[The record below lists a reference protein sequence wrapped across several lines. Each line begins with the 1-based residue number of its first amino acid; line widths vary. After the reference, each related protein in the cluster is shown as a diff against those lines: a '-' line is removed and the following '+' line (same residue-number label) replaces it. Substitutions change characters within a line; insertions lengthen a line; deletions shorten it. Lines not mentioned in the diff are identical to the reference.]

1 MRWLLL
7 VLLVGCNLQATAPP
21 TATLTPT
28 LPPTET
34 PLPSPTP
41 PPEGWSV
48 LAAGLEQRLLS
59 PPENIAYFQTVRIN
73 PAQYVFRA
81 HYSPGNGLSLNE
93 WRERLPD
100 ATLIINANFYTPQ
113 ETVLGLLVSE
123 GQVYGQSYVNR
134 GGTFVVENGVPRVRS
149 TTQEPYRGESLE
161 QAVQGFPMLVLNNQQ
176 AYTDPA
182 QTRSARR
189 TVIGQDAQ
197 GRIVLMVTPLAG
209 MGLTPMS
216 AYLAD
221 LPELNL
227 QQAFNL
233 DGGGSV
239 MMWLAPS
246 EYALP
251 SLDAVPAVLAV
262 YPR

>member
-7 VLLVGCNLQATAPP
+7 LMLVGCNLQAAVPP
-21 TATLTPT
+21 TATLTP
-28 LPPTET
+28 PPTAT

-48 LAAGLEQRLLS
+48 LAEGLEQRLLY
-59 PPENIAYFQTVRIN
+59 PADGLTYFQTVRIN

-81 HYSPGNGLSLNE
+81 HYSPGNGLSLSE

-100 ATLIINANFYTPQ
+100 ATLILNANFYTPQ
-113 ETVLGLLVSE
+113 ETVLGLLVSD
-123 GQVYGQSYVNR
+123 GQVFGQSYVNR
-134 GGTFVVENGVPRVRS
+134 GGTFVVDNGVPRVRS
-149 TTQEPYRGESLE
+149 TSAEPYRGEPLE
-161 QAVQGFPMLVLNNQQ
+161 QAVQGFPMLVRDGQQ
-176 AYTDPA
+176 AYTDPE

-209 MGLTPMS
+209 MGLTAMS

-221 LPELNL
+221 VPDLNL
-227 QQAFNL
+227 TEAFNL

-239 MMWLAPS
+239 MMSLTPLD
-246 EYALP
+246 YALP